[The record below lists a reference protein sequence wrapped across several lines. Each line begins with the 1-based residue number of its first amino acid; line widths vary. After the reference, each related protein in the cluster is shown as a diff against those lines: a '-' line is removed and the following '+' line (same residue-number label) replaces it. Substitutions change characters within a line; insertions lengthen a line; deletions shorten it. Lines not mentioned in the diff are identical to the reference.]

1 MENLIR
7 KILKEET
14 EDRLKNFFFKLWDQQ
29 KEKQGVA
36 FYDEDLLKKLGL
48 YEPKD
53 KRHRIWE
60 YYVDYMG
67 GKENQTK
74 EFIDYLENTIF
85 NSSDS
90 EEIQNRI
97 SFDFKF
103 ELLNVD
109 INNRRELKGS
119 FYVVEGVWD
128 DVDTGET
135 YSIVTGQNEIDD
147 MSTYFEMQY
156 EIGEGINDFVTK
168 IGRKFGLMLN
178 YVDIREYKVN

>member
-1 MENLIR
+1 MKSLIR

-109 INNRRELKGS
+109 INKRRELKWS
-119 FYVVEGVWD
+119 FYVVEVVWD

>member
-1 MENLIR
+1 MKNLII

-67 GKENQTK
+67 GKKNQTK
-74 EFIDYLENTIF
+74 EFINYLENKVF
-85 NSSDS
+85 SSTESKD
-90 EEIQNRI
+90 IQERVN
-97 SFDFKF
+97 FDFKF
-103 ELLNVD
+103 KLYNVD
-109 INNRRELKGS
+109 INLRRELKGS
-119 FYVVEGVWD
+119 FFIIQGTWYD
-128 DVDTGET
+128 QDSGER
-135 YSIVTGQNEIDD
+135 YSVITGQNEIDD
-147 MSTYFEMQY
+147 MGTYFDLQY
-156 EIGEGINDFVTK
+156 EIGEGISDFVTDTA
-168 IGRKFGLMLN
+168 RKFGLMLN
-178 YVDIREYKVN
+178 SVDIREYKVN